1 MSNRILRSLVACA
14 VALLLGAPLTAGAQ
28 VSAVAAPGRS
38 MTAAQVAE
46 VFAGVVTTWPDGT
59 RIQIIENADAA
70 VAREFYQKVV
80 RKPQPIAK
88 AQLTKLALSGQG
100 LAPKRA
106 ANDAEVL
113 ELVKKTPG
121 GIGFVL
127 SASVDG
133 SVAELHKAP

>member
-1 MSNRILRSLVACA
+1 MTKQILRAA
-14 VALLLGAPLTAGAQ
+14 TIAALLIVGPRAAEAQ
-28 VSAVAAPGRS
+28 VSAVAAPGKS

-59 RIQIIENADAA
+59 KIQIIENADAA

-80 RKPQPIAK
+80 KKPQPIAK

-113 ELVKKTPG
+113 DLVKKTPG
-121 GIGFVL
+121 AIGFVA
-127 SASVDG
+127 SASVDA

>member
-1 MSNRILRSLVACA
+1 MTKQMLRAAVVAALLIAAPRA
-14 VALLLGAPLTAGAQ
+14 VAAQ
-28 VSAVAAPGRS
+28 VSAVAAPGKT

-46 VFAGVVTTWPDGT
+46 VFSGVVTTWPDGT
-59 RIQIIENADAA
+59 KIQIIENADAA

-80 RKPQPIAK
+80 KKPQPIAK

-113 ELVKKTPG
+113 DLVKKTPG
-121 GIGFVL
+121 AIGFVA
-127 SASVDG
+127 SASVDA